1 MQGREASDAK
11 KEKKIQKDD
20 IFGKIIPQISIGS
33 NILWHKYLYRFA
45 VSSNLSKQL
54 NSQSFVKLY

>member
-33 NILWHKYLYRFA
+33 NIL
-45 VSSNLSKQL
+45 
-54 NSQSFVKLY
+54 